1 MLWAY
6 TNEED
11 STYWMVAPTNKEWK
25 KLIEEYEPY
34 FNYDNITPFRDSL
47 AYTMP
52 RMAIVAGTTFSRTL
66 NTDVHLTDS
75 AMSTDAVENYLSR
88 QWNWGSNNL
97 HYYQYGGKSATNTQK
112 PFSATGVF
120 SGTNNVECSNGLVMK
135 SDDWKINKLNTFY
148 QWRIYEAEEANN
160 IKEVSKKENTT
171 TKEMEPTIA
180 AVSRE
185 VQNNNRFYGKVWSN
199 EFVEF
204 RQIQATQN
212 HSVTFNL
219 RSVLSNI
226 GYDIYLVTAPAL
238 ANDSNATEEER
249 LPTKLS
255 CSINYHNQDGETETQ
270 ILQSGVETN
279 PNVVDYILLAEDF
292 KFPTATY
299 GLTESEA
306 LVTLDVTTKVSA
318 PEIRS
323 KKYTR
328 TMRIDCIMLVPHG
341 IANVNEERFEI
352 APHGDGDIFQWL
364 KY

>member
-1 MLWAY
+1 
-6 TNEED
+6 
-11 STYWMVAPTNKEWK
+11 
-25 KLIEEYEPY
+25 
-34 FNYDNITPFRDSL
+34 
-47 AYTMP
+47 
-52 RMAIVAGTTFSRTL
+52 MAIVAGTTFSRTL

-180 AVSRE
+180 AVTRE
-185 VQNNNRFYGKVWSN
+185 VQNNNRFYGKVWTN

-212 HSVTFNL
+212 HTVTFNL

-226 GYDIYLVTAPAL
+226 GYDIYLVKAPAL

-249 LPTKLS
+249 LPTKLT

-323 KKYTR
+323 KKFTR
-328 TMRIDCIMLVPHG
+328 TMRIDCIMLIPHG